1 MSLGL
6 RTHVIDLEQNINRIV
21 RKVNAGGGIV
31 VKVRASDFTQPLGRM
46 SAKANEFTKSLE
58 ASNARVI
65 AFGASAAI
73 IGGVTLGFTQLVV
86 QATKVEKI
94 LTDINVVL
102 NTSTQNLEKFGN
114 SLFKVARNTSQS
126 LEVAAEAALEFS
138 RQGLSME
145 ETLKRTNDAL
155 ILTRLTSLKAA
166 DSVKGLTAAVN
177 GFADA
182 GMTTAMVINKL
193 SAVDIKF
200 AVSTDDLINALSRA
214 GAVAQDAGVSFDQ
227 LMGAVTSAQQ
237 ITARGGAVIGNS
249 FKTIF
254 TRVQRGSTLQSLED
268 LGIAVR
274 DIRGNTLPAM
284 TVLQNLSSTYEKLG
298 ATTKAAVAEQVG
310 GVFQINILKAAI
322 KDLNTET
329 SIYSQATKASSS
341 ATNEA
346 YTKNAQLQKTLS
358 SIANQTL
365 TTVREL
371 TANLGSLTIAPAL
384 QDFLSSA
391 NEVLGSFNKLF
402 GDTEGESIGGDFAK
416 GFARGLGSVLMG
428 PGMMVA
434 VLVFAK
440 LFSQAFKFAK
450 SSVKDLLQ
458 IQNIKEKEK
467 AIQESIVDAMIK
479 NVALSKEL
487 VKIDGDQ
494 VKQEQIVLALLK
506 EQTAHIEQQRRIAS
520 DISPALRRAGV
531 QPNLIVSKGST
542 STHESDGFIPNY
554 SNITPLERERER
566 SGAQKGGYTAGAIA
580 KMHVPKLGEV
590 VYNKRE
596 SVRKFPGMQQPAI
609 IPPISSKA
617 GKKYQDNFSERHGF
631 DPYGSSNNSTYNG
644 GLIPNFALKRTK
656 SGRNILK
663 NWYDFDETL
672 GSYPNSVTS
681 ADLYKAESAK
691 LAQPTS
697 LANSLKGRKIDILTA
712 RAAGSKP
719 FIRQKL
725 NDWGIKT
732 GRIVTTGSLQN
743 GQSSALK
750 KAAFLQAL
758 QKKDG
763 GRYNLIDDA
772 PENIAAIKA
781 LKNKNLMAKLYTFSG
796 QNAGRGSGN
805 AGGFIP
811 NFASN
816 TTEKS
821 AIRAILDTLKKRKV
835 KVLPNDPKLSFAA
848 NRYMEAT
855 KDREYPG
862 GSVNFGKH
870 KISMNE
876 ITLAL
881 KKHGNYMGD
890 EDFYGNKAGGLV
902 PNFALGASQLAGT
915 NILKLPKA
923 KMATQTTKSD
933 FRGNRVKGWKNLEA
947 PLDSIQKSA
956 ASYADEFN
964 VLKGLG
970 VNVLQR
976 KMFFTN
982 KEDGGIRKSINTTDR
997 KMAKSRGFQKNN
1009 RDNIAGSSYESGL
1022 YKNHLKDK
1030 GYNETWTGGYTPK
1043 GFQKGTGNPQS
1054 TVDFFKAGRLPIE
1067 AKYGKFTQ
1075 ANLIAKSIRLSSD
1088 RYIED
1093 FLSSRGEGDIANNM
1107 ANKKFQDASNT
1118 LSSLGHKNVDK
1129 SMVKKFGLSSGLVPN
1144 FMSIGSGP
1152 HMISKK
1158 SSRGKDWLTPS
1169 LNLTQ
1174 QNWTRGQNLKGGS
1187 FSDWVN
1193 FIKTT
1198 RGIDIPEHYTKAPS
1212 RVSEIAK
1219 NPTILRNNPG
1229 KAAKA
1234 AQLGTYLK
1242 NFSNNNT
1249 KKIKMSKFGNFLEMA
1264 LAKNFGKKPTSA
1276 LYPMDFTHNPIHK
1289 LDGNPIVSRQTLGL
1303 NSQVGD
1309 AVVTSSGHE
1318 KNKFFSK
1325 ILAHQIKSGTAV
1337 LGKRGK
1343 FPARVI
1349 NTGGYNDLIG
1359 HSGKTKLDKTVA
1371 NHTATGAQLTKKN
1384 GILGQYLNPK
1394 QSYKLNKYK
1403 KDFWSYDALGI
1414 KAGQAVS
1421 NSQGFIPNYLNTEEF
1436 GDTSTSAAQFNQNNG
1451 LDLQTALSGG
1461 KGFKLTKS
1469 NFQKVRQFLN
1479 SAEFR
1484 SLPAGIKTQLTN
1496 KLRIQSKFLKM
1507 GDVTRPY
1514 LKGKTS
1520 FPGRIAASG
1529 GLIPNFSNPLAEA
1542 IGREKAALSSQGSTA
1557 KVYVDQDQR
1566 LKDTLN
1572 PMGLMVANRRDEP
1585 ISGAQGVNRA
1595 INQGLNPKTHGSS
1608 NNSTY
1613 DSGLIP
1619 NFNGSPSM
1627 SVPLV
1632 NPSLIDYVDGVK
1644 KLDKAAKGAAP
1655 KVKDHGKSS
1664 KEASGSG
1671 MDMMGAMFALTSVSY
1686 AVEGALG
1693 DVDSTAGA
1701 LVKTLNAG
1709 IMGAS
1714 QGVMVWQGLSSVG
1727 DSLIKKNTKMGKAMG
1742 VGTKI
1747 LGGLGAAVGV
1757 LVPVFQAVKEN
1768 TELLDS
1774 PMDTLAKAAGKAS
1787 KGLEALNSAA
1797 ENANGIKQTESQLLE
1812 LNNSELKGSFQG
1824 RLKEI
1829 KLQTQLTKQQ
1839 QALSGSASILQKE
1852 LGLSATEVRLMTSG
1866 TAHGMMEL
1874 QEAQLKYQQVLM
1886 HNTNAKNIVDSLN
1899 KGFFLDSKDD
1909 ETKKVIGA
1917 VQTAA
1922 SLNLGGPE
1930 EAKAAIDQLN
1940 TIIGG
1945 IKSTEASTHTPQVA
1959 MGGGGFTLGTT
1970 FQPVHSSQA
1979 ASQIATKSMKEDK
1992 GGKQSAS
1999 IFAKGL
2005 LKSLSNDP
2013 IEAKKL
2019 LEMVVA
2025 EMKKSLPFVEKSTEE
2040 RIINYA
2046 YLRETTRLNRELAN
2060 QTELSLNQDKIN
2072 LSLGKEK
2079 QEVLKSARAHNIK
2092 YLAALGATTKAAT
2105 LESEMLEKSKQIDQD
2120 LINKKT
2126 EINNKYKAEGI
2137 KYIDTLFNDKKNSLI
2152 DPILTQSQG
2161 GKDSEGK
2168 SLSANAT
2175 WEKSQKL
2182 LDGRMDKFRN
2192 RRFFSKS
2199 HKKAGMMSSS
2209 SMADNAKA
2217 EKLQKDLGNAEN
2229 QERVSLLVKQYL
2241 HSLKDSVKQNEVLND
2256 LQKSGIIPEKRDL
2269 ATFFSHSTN
2278 LKEQEIKTEEESAKV
2293 KKMNLD
2299 VVRAQLN
2306 MEKGTLSHAQ
2316 KRLTD
2321 IKAIPYHQ
2329 LDEVTKEQIDTNKA
2343 LAQADYEILYNKEI
2357 YLSFGEGLVSLQSE
2371 QLEVER
2377 LRVKK
2382 ESDSLNTQSK
2392 RLDAEEKLRKSTD
2405 DYKNI
2410 IRLKVENELKTLRNS
2425 TDDDITTLKQ
2435 EKKQGAFG
2443 KRTEAGNGQLVRD
2456 EERAMLNH
2464 IEALKQGT
2472 YSLGALHSMA
2482 ESTRAFEKA
2491 LIEAKTK
2498 LENGG
2503 DFLEGQQG
2511 VILDT
2516 AHQKGGIEKLK
2527 GEKSVFNDRGATVRV
2542 AETDLKIAQAHKE
2555 LNLTMGQGSLFADS
2569 MRVKIAEANV
2579 EMSRFGETMANTA
2592 FDATKEGFKGLIQ
2605 DMGDGTK
2612 SLGEVAANFFG
2623 TIVDRMNEKLI
2634 DRAAGQLTAG
2644 LMEAAGFNQGG
2655 HVGFNQGG
2663 HVSRY
2668 SSGGTTRQVPA
2679 MLTSGEYVVQKR
2691 IVDRLGTNDLNKIN
2705 DSGSLEELYDKP
2717 NNESFS
2723 LLNEGGIAS
2732 PPIIKLKEGGVA
2744 KNYLSGIVG
2753 TINKFMGGIVKMA
2766 GGGILSSSPD
2776 DSAGMKMAKG
2786 AGYLAGSSLH
2796 AYQNRGEGNQG
2807 PSAPKAPTA
2816 LNTHSSLNIDPTGN
2830 RMSAKYKAND
2840 SYRQDYGKY
2849 LLDKYQHDV
2858 DTNNQKVKSRA
2869 STAQGIVNGI
2879 GFMGI
2884 GMAASAAG
2892 DYAKAGGFTKE
2903 GRMAMRAE
2911 KDAAEYAANPQAYA
2925 PPAKGSE
2932 RMPYRVTGNSFGTA
2946 SSNPA
2951 GIGGGVTN
2959 NVSNSTQAGN
2969 NYNTGGMN
2977 FNSSRSIQSNLNKV
2991 NDYSWTKNNNL
3002 SSGLKNPYQLNQG
3015 GMIKM
3020 SSGGKV
3026 HNPGQTRR
3034 ENFNPS
3040 ETGMAGVTNNT
3051 YNSNKSIGNHHT
3063 MSTSG
3068 LEASNRAGMAGVT
3081 MSTSG
3086 LEASN
3091 RAGMAGVTNNTYNSN
3106 KSIGN
3111 HHTMGKTLNLSRSS
3125 QLNSSKTND
3134 LSWTNNNNLSEK
3146 LKDSYQLNQGGM
3158 IKMSSGG
3165 KVHGPGGIDKVGPV
3179 MLDRGEFVIKSSSVN
3194 KIEKQSPGFFNR
3206 LNSMK
3211 MYEGGIVDPS
3221 AKAVASTTES
3231 GNTQNSSSNVTIN
3244 INVSSGGET
3253 SVSGGEAKQQAFAS
3267 KIKEAV
3273 VGIISQEK
3281 RVGGM
3286 LSGN

>member
-114 SLFKVARNTSQS
+114 SLFKVARNTSQT

-322 KDLNTET
+322 KDLNAET

-458 IQNIKEKEK
+458 IQSIKEKEK

-531 QPNLIVSKGST
+531 QPNLIVSKGSK
-542 STHESDGFIPNY
+542 HGSDGLIPNY
-554 SNITPLERERER
+554 SNTTPLERERER

-644 GLIPNFALKRTK
+644 GLIPNFA
-656 SGRNILK
+656 
-663 NWYDFDETL
+663 
-672 GSYPNSVTS
+672 
-681 ADLYKAESAK
+681 
-691 LAQPTS
+691 
-697 LANSLKGRKIDILTA
+697 
-712 RAAGSKP
+712 
-719 FIRQKL
+719 
-725 NDWGIKT
+725 
-732 GRIVTTGSLQN
+732 
-743 GQSSALK
+743 
-750 KAAFLQAL
+750 
-758 QKKDG
+758 
-763 GRYNLIDDA
+763 
-772 PENIAAIKA
+772 
-781 LKNKNLMAKLYTFSG
+781 
-796 QNAGRGSGN
+796 
-805 AGGFIP
+805 
-811 NFASN
+811 SN

-890 EDFYGNKAGGLV
+890 EDFYGNKAGGLI

-970 VNVLQR
+970 INVLQR

-1043 GFQKGTGNPQS
+1043 GFQKGTGDPQS

-1107 ANKKFQDASNT
+1107 ANKKFQDASST

-1144 FMSIGSGP
+1144 FMSIGLGP
-1152 HMISKK
+1152 HMN
-1158 SSRGKDWLTPS
+1158 SSDWLTSS
-1169 LNLTQ
+1169 LNLTR
-1174 QNWTRGQNLKGGS
+1174 QNWDQGQNLKDGS
-1187 FSDWVN
+1187 FSDWVD
-1193 FIKTT
+1193 FITKD
-1198 RGIDIPEHYTKAPS
+1198 RQIGVPLHYRDRPSKID
-1212 RVSEIAK
+1212 EIAQNK
-1219 NPTILRNNPG
+1219 SNSKRARQAKILYND
-1229 KAAKA
+1229 
-1234 AQLGTYLK
+1234 YLK
-1242 NFSNNNT
+1242 NFTNTNT
-1249 KKIKMSKFGNFLEMA
+1249 KKIKMSKFGNVLEMA
-1264 LAKNFGKKPTSA
+1264 LAQNFGKKPTSA
-1276 LYPMDFTHNPIHK
+1276 SYPMDFTHNPIHK

-1325 ILAHQIKSGTAV
+1325 ILAHQIKSGSAV

-1343 FPARVI
+1343 FPARI
-1349 NTGGYNDLIG
+1349 KNTGGYNDLIG
-1359 HSGKTKLDKTVA
+1359 HSGKTKLDKTVT

-1384 GILGQYLNPK
+1384 GILGKYLNPK
-1394 QSYKLNKYK
+1394 QSYKLDKYK
-1403 KDFWSYDALGI
+1403 KDFWSYDELGI

-1520 FPGRIAASG
+1520 FPGRIAVSG

-1619 NFNGSPSM
+1619 NFNSPVVTGTGGSVFAPG
-1627 SVPLV
+1627 
-1632 NPSLIDYVDGVK
+1632 IK
-1644 KLDKAAKGAAP
+1644 ELDKAAKDTAS

-1693 DVDSTAGA
+1693 DVDSSAGA

-1757 LVPVFQAVKEN
+1757 LVPVFQALGEN
-1768 TELLDS
+1768 TSMLDG
-1774 PMDTLAKAAGKAS
+1774 PFETLAKSVKETS
-1787 KGLEALNSAA
+1787 KSIGALGNAITAHTDLESTRS
-1797 ENANGIKQTESQLLE
+1797 EISQ
-1812 LNNSELKGSFQG
+1812 LNNSQDKNTYDG
-1824 RLKEI
+1824 RMKLLT
-1829 KLQTQLTKQQ
+1829 LQTKEAKNNSDLIK
-1839 QALSGSASILQKE
+1839 SAGE
-1852 LGLSATEVRLMTSG
+1852 LGKALNLTGADLMTMTSG
-1866 TAHGMMEL
+1866 TALGMEKL
-1874 QEAQLKYQQVLM
+1874 QENMLKYQQALAVETAMMQFTKGLGSGGFAGMFKQEGTDYERRAGQVGVAQQIASQSENPKQLDEQLKVFMKAFSTLKEDSQPLRDSVSTYQNVLAAGNKTGFGRSAGSLAM
-1886 HNTNAKNIVDSLN
+1886 MANSAKNELGMGVDV
-1899 KGFFLDSKDD
+1899 SKITSTF
-1909 ETKKVIGA
+1909 ESSVSKLPVA
-1917 VQTAA
+1917 YQT
-1922 SLNLGGPE
+1922 L
-1930 EAKAAIDQLN
+1930 
-1940 TIIGG
+1940 
-1945 IKSTEASTHTPQVA
+1945 
-1959 MGGGGFTLGTT
+1959 
-1970 FQPVHSSQA
+1970 
-1979 ASQIATKSMKEDK
+1979 ASQIIKNAQSMEIGDIE
-1992 GGKQSAS
+1992 S
-1999 IFAKGL
+1999 L
-2005 LKSLSNDP
+2005 LKGVESN
-2013 IEAKKL
+2013 ARL
-2019 LEMVVA
+2019 LVKDS
-2025 EMKKSLPFVEKSTEE
+2025 KKSAEQQV
-2040 RIINYA
+2040 INYK

-2060 QTELSLNQDKIN
+2060 RTQLSLNQDKIN

-2079 QEVLKSARAHNIK
+2079 QGVLKSARAHNIK

-2120 LINKKT
+2120 LMNKKT

-2152 DPILTQSQG
+2152 DPVLTQSQG
-2161 GKDSEGK
+2161 GKDSSGK
-2168 SLSANAT
+2168 SLSAEKT
-2175 WEKSQKL
+2175 WEKSQKELQSRMIAASFNNKGIEEGGTQDPKL
-2182 LDGRMDKFRN
+2182 L
-2192 RRFFSKS
+2192 
-2199 HKKAGMMSSS
+2199 
-2209 SMADNAKA
+2209 
-2217 EKLQKDLGNAEN
+2217 KLKKDLGLAQN
-2229 QERVSLLVKQYL
+2229 QERVSFLFKEYI
-2241 HSLKDSVKQNEVLND
+2241 HSLKDSVKQQEALNNF
-2256 LQKSGIIPEKRDL
+2256 QKAKIIPEQIDL
-2269 ATFFSHSTN
+2269 ATFFSHSVN
-2278 LKEQEIKTEEESAKV
+2278 LKNQEIKTEEDSAKV
-2293 KKMNLD
+2293 KKINLD

-2329 LDEVTKEQIDTNKA
+2329 LDEVTKEQIDTNKTV
-2343 LAQADYEILYNKEI
+2343 AQADYEILRNKEI
-2357 YLSFGEGLVSLQSE
+2357 YLSFGEGLASLQSE

-2425 TDDDITTLKQ
+2425 TDDDITTLKE

-2443 KRTEAGNGQLVRD
+2443 KRTEAGNSQLVRD

-2482 ESTRAFEKA
+2482 ESTRSFEKA

-2555 LNLTMGQGSLFADS
+2555 LNLTMGEGSLFADS

-2612 SLGEVAANFFG
+2612 SLGDVAANFFG

-2691 IVDRLGTNDLNKIN
+2691 IVDRLGTNELNKIN

-2932 RMPYRVTGNSFGTA
+2932 RMPYHTGGINFNSPGSA
-2946 SSNPA
+2946 NSNPA

-2969 NYNTGGMN
+2969 NYHTGGMN
-2977 FNSSRSIQSNLNKV
+2977 FNSSRSTQSNLNKV

-3002 SSGLKNPYQLNQG
+3002 SSGLKNP
-3015 GMIKM
+3015 
-3020 SSGGKV
+3020 
-3026 HNPGQTRR
+3026 
-3034 ENFNPS
+3034 
-3040 ETGMAGVTNNT
+3040 
-3051 YNSNKSIGNHHT
+3051 
-3063 MSTSG
+3063 
-3068 LEASNRAGMAGVT
+3068 
-3081 MSTSG
+3081 
-3086 LEASN
+3086 
-3091 RAGMAGVTNNTYNSN
+3091 
-3106 KSIGN
+3106 
-3111 HHTMGKTLNLSRSS
+3111 
-3125 QLNSSKTND
+3125 
-3134 LSWTNNNNLSEK
+3134 
-3146 LKDSYQLNQGGM
+3146 YQLNQGGM